1 MVAARALLLL
11 TLDGNDA
18 RVGLVA
24 DGVVDALS
32 AVVRRGG
39 AVAALAA
46 TALTSL
52 ATVDVN
58 KCSIGAH
65 PSAIPELVGL
75 LRRGGPRER
84 REAATTLYELC
95 KLPENRRR
103 AVREGAAPALAD
115 FAAVGSARAVEVL
128 GLLAKCCEGRQQ
140 LCIEQA
146 VLVLSSFPLCSAPSG
161 HSAPASGH
169 LPSAL
174 APTMCAVS

>member
-1 MVAARALLLL
+1 MLRQH
-11 TLDGNDA
+11 
-18 RVGLVA
+18 
-24 DGVVDALS
+24 
-32 AVVRRGG
+32 
-39 AVAALAA
+39 
-46 TALTSL
+46 TSL

-65 PSAIPELVGL
+65 RSAIPELVGL

-84 REAATTLYELC
+84 REAATALYELC

-103 AVREGAAPALAD
+103 AVCESAAPALAD
-115 FAAVGSARAVEVL
+115 FSAVGSARAVEVL
-128 GLLAKCCEGRQQ
+128 GLLAKCREGRQQ

-169 LPSAL
+169 I
-174 APTMCAVS
+174 

>member
-24 DGVVDALS
+24 ASRPSGS
-32 AVVRRGG
+32 RR
-39 AVAALAA
+39 LAA
-46 TALTSL
+46 TAHTSL

-84 REAATTLYELC
+84 REAATALYELC

-103 AVREGAAPALAD
+103 AVRVGAAPALAD

-128 GLLAKCCEGRQQ
+128 GLLAKCREGR
-140 LCIEQA
+140 
-146 VLVLSSFPLCSAPSG
+146 
-161 HSAPASGH
+161 
-169 LPSAL
+169 
-174 APTMCAVS
+174 